1 MELEAKHLV
10 PYLPYE
16 LKFGSGNQKYYEF
29 VLSGIDF
36 YTRTD
41 IQIRT
46 RGNRIYKI
54 SDIRVK
60 PLLRPLSDLTKEIEV
75 NGEKFVPV
83 KKIHEKGEK
92 WHSEPIVSHHIKKVY
107 LTKGYDHIPHW
118 MFQDLI
124 KWHFDVFGLIDQGLA
139 LPLI

>member
-46 RGNRIYKI
+46 RGNRVYKI
-54 SDIRVK
+54 SDIRYK

-75 NGEKFVPV
+75 NGEKFVPAGKMITHGFHNSFWYDV
-83 KKIHEKGEK
+83 EKFNYRYLYAMDLEK
-92 WHSEPIVSHHIKKVY
+92 LFE
-107 LTKGYDHIPHW
+107 
-118 MFQDLI
+118 
-124 KWHFDVFGLIDQGLA
+124 WHFDVFGLIYQGLA